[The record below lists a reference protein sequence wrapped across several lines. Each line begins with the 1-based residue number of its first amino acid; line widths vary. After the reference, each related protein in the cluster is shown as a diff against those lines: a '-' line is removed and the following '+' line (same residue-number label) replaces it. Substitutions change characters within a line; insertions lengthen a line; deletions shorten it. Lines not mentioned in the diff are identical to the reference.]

1 MTGRTHDAIAFA
13 SLISIAAYYPPESLS
28 LATATTCVVV
38 NIFGSTLPDID
49 QATNKIWDFLPF
61 GDHLSKVLSK
71 IFMGHRTFTHSVVGV
86 IFFSTI
92 FQYLFP
98 YILNPNYI
106 NGELVYLS
114 FMIGYLSHL
123 AGDAVTKEGLPLLF
137 PLRMKFG
144 VPPFEFLRI
153 KAGGWIENLIILP
166 GVGAYV
172 FWFIGRR
179 QDMITSL
186 LQKIAS

>member
-13 SLISIAAYYPPESLS
+13 SLITIASLNPPESLS
-28 LATATTCVVV
+28 IATASASVVA

-49 QATNKIWDFLPF
+49 QATNKIWKFLPF

-71 IFMGHRTFTHSVVGV
+71 IFMGHRTFTHSIVGV
-86 IFFSTI
+86 IFFSAL

-98 YILNPNYI
+98 LILNPNYI
-106 NGELVYLS
+106 NGVLVYLA

-123 AGDAVTKEGLPLLF
+123 VGDAVTKEGLPLLF
-137 PLRMKFG
+137 PLKLKFG
-144 VPPFEFLRI
+144 FPPFEFLRI

-172 FWFIGRR
+172 FWFIGRK
-179 QDMITSL
+179 QELITIL
-186 LQKIAS
+186 LQKIVS